1 MLRNLD
7 HVEETSQKKEKNNQI
22 ESVSFHNN
30 QLFLESRESKIVINV
45 GSSNLICVSVD
56 GSDHSDLAFDLVT
69 KEFLGSDSKI
79 LLMYICNSK
88 YDDTFNYRNKKQ
100 TIVSRYGSKMIFF
113 SERSFFLIE
122 DRNYNCSH
130 SLEQVHSHAAQY
142 KANFFFT
149 GYYGIKGPKG
159 DNKELTK
166 GTDYLLSYC
175 TIPLVI
181 VKDTKLRQYTKTGG
195 YNWLFVF
202 DKKFSTPLKC
212 FHAFAPL
219 VDPSKDFVMGLT
231 LKEVYSVDPDDIQSD
246 FMTAAESMGIKNIS
260 YEFANYEKAASSLI
274 TSKVN
279 FGEII
284 FDFVVI
290 FNNTNMY
297 RQEKGIHDTANIVKN
312 CSSSLCVYQ
321 I

>member
-7 HVEETSQKKEKNNQI
+7 HVDESSQKKEKKMEL

-30 QLFLESRESKIVINV
+30 QLFLEKTDSKFVIND
-45 GSSNLICVSVD
+45 GTSKLICVSVD

-69 KEFLGSDSKI
+69 KEFLGSDSKL
-79 LLMYICNSK
+79 LLMYISNSK

-100 TIVSRYGSKMIFF
+100 TIVSRYGSKMVFF
-113 SERSFFLIE
+113 SDRSFFLIE
-122 DRNYNCSH
+122 ERNYNCSH
-130 SLEQVHSHAAQY
+130 CLEQVYSHASQY

-166 GTDYLLSYC
+166 GTDYLLSNC

-181 VKDTKLRQYTKTGG
+181 VKDTKLRQNTKTGA

-219 VDPSKDFVMGLT
+219 VNPSKDFVMGLT
-231 LKEVYSVDPDDIQSD
+231 LKEVYSVEPDNIESD
-246 FMTAAESMGIKNIS
+246 FMEAANSMGIKNIK
-260 YEFANYEKAASSLI
+260 YEFSTYEKTASSLI

-284 FDFVVI
+284 FDFLVI
-290 FNNTNMY
+290 FNNTSMY
-297 RQEKGIHDTANIVKN
+297 RLEKGVHDTANIVKN
-312 CSSSLCVYQ
+312 CSSSVCVFQ